1 MTDVKEQWMCIKFFF
16 KLGKT
21 ASETNR
27 MLKEAFGDNILG
39 QIQNYEWFKGFKNG
53 RMTVD
58 DEERSGR
65 PSTRTTTKSV
75 AKI

>member
-1 MTDVKEQWMCIKFFF
+1 MTDVKEQRICIKLFF

-27 MLKEAFGDNILG
+27 MLKEAFGDNALE
-39 QIQNYEWFKGFKNG
+39 QTQNYEWFKGFKNG
-53 RMTVD
+53 RISVD

-65 PSTRTTTKSV
+65 PSTGTTTENV
-75 AKI
+75 AKV